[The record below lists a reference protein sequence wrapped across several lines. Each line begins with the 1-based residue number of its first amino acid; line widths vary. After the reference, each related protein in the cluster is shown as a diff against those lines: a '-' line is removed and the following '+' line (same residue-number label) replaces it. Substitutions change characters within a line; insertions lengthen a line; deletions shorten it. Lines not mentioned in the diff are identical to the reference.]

1 MKHKSNE
8 LQKNDNKRKNFSI
21 KKTKNADKLSFK
33 FKFELDNIP
42 IEINKI
48 QDEISS
54 IKNEL
59 KDNNLYI
66 NNPNRFADITKD
78 LETLEINLEL
88 KEVRWLELLEMEENI
103 KNVNEQ

>member
-1 MKHKSNE
+1 M
-8 LQKNDNKRKNFSI
+8 
-21 KKTKNADKLSFK
+21 
-33 FKFELDNIP
+33 
-42 IEINKI
+42 
-48 QDEISS
+48 
-54 IKNEL
+54 